1 MMTMPNHCPRIL
13 IVSHGHPSFS
23 LGGAEIAAYNLHKGL
38 NKIGGAESRFLARVG
53 YPVVRHSDETHGA
66 RRSRADAGR
75 KKGPALTGPR

>member
-1 MMTMPNHCPRIL
+1 MPQKHSPRVL

-53 YPVVRHSDETHGA
+53 YPVVRHSGTA
-66 RRSRADAGR
+66 LMSLRQKAGEF
-75 KKGPALTGPR
+75 L